1 MSGTL
6 PTGKTPSEVTLK
18 SDQPII
24 EDRSE
29 SGKRQSRLSAGH
41 LWKIQ
46 FKYPMMDRQ
55 TFAPIYAF
63 CAKQR
68 GDSFQV
74 VIPKHDTPQGAVT
87 GSININGIAEVGSLV
102 INIEGFVA
110 GTAYVFKA
118 GDIIKAA
125 NHSKVYMVSDD
136 ASAGA
141 NSDLLLED
149 GVSFLLLEDGTSHL
163 MLELSGQ
170 AVVNLTSPII
180 EEITDGINITYNSVP
195 FTASLDKDIM
205 EWKTTVP
212 GYSSFSFELT
222 ESIT

>member
-6 PTGKTPSEVTLK
+6 PTIKKPSDVTLK
-18 SDQPII
+18 SEQPITD
-24 EDRSE
+24 DRSV

-41 LWKIQ
+41 LWTIT

-63 CAKQR
+63 IAKQR
-68 GDSFQV
+68 GDSFQLV
-74 VIPKHDTPQGAVT
+74 LPKHDTPQGSVSGA
-87 GSININGIAEVGSLV
+87 INVSGIAEVGSLA
-102 INIEGFVA
+102 INIEGFTA
-110 GTAYVFKA
+110 GATHVFKA
-118 GDIIKAA
+118 GDILKAD
-125 NHSKVYMVSDD
+125 NHSKVYMVSED

-163 MLELSGQ
+163 MLESSGQ
-170 AVVNLTSPII
+170 ATVDLTSPVI
-180 EEITDGINITYNSVP
+180 EEITDGVNITYNSVP
-195 FTASLDKDIM
+195 FTAALDKDIT

>member
-6 PTGKTPSEVTLK
+6 PTIKNPSEVILK
-18 SDQPII
+18 SEQPIT
-24 EDRSE
+24 EDRSV

-41 LWKIQ
+41 LWKIT
-46 FKYPMMDRQ
+46 FKYPMMDRS

-68 GDSFQV
+68 GESFQV

-87 GSININGIAEVGSLV
+87 GSININGIAEVGSMT

-110 GTAYVFKA
+110 GTADVFKA
-118 GDIIKAA
+118 GDIIKAGS
-125 NHSKVYMVSDD
+125 HSKVYMVSED

-149 GVSFLLLEDGTSHL
+149 GISFLLLEDGASHL
-163 MLELSGQ
+163 MLESSGQ
-170 AVVNLTSPII
+170 AVINLTSPVI
-180 EEITDGINITYNSVP
+180 EEITDGVNINYNSVP
-195 FTASLDKDIM
+195 FTASFDKDII
-205 EWKTTVP
+205 EWKTTRP